1 MAEESLYSKDWFLKA
16 MQDAKRVEILLNA
29 NDLEGAAFHLQQAIE
44 KYLKG
49 YLLSRGWKLK
59 RTHNLVE
66 LLKDALAYDK
76 SLENFRGIC
85 EQITEYYVEERYPF
99 LVSSK
104 FEKEEIKT
112 VFEKAKKLIRSLRIE

>member
-1 MAEESLYSKDWFLKA
+1 M
-16 MQDAKRVEILLNA
+16 
-29 NDLEGAAFHLQQAIE
+29 
-44 KYLKG
+44 
-49 YLLSRGWKLK
+49 
-59 RTHNLVE
+59 E
-66 LLKDALAYDK
+66 LLKDTLTYDK

-85 EQITEYYVEERYPF
+85 EQITEYNVEERYPF